1 MKIAAI
7 YDIHGNLPALEA
19 VIEDINQSQVDQ
31 IIAGGDVV
39 LGPMSCECLELLLEL
54 NTPVQFIKGNCE
66 VAVLDELSGGFKGKL
81 PENVLEDIRWTA
93 QQILPEHREQMKSW
107 PMTINLEI
115 EGLGSVLFCHAT
127 PENENENFTK
137 LTPEEKLFSV
147 FSNVKENIVV
157 CGHTHMQFDRTIGNT
172 RVLNAGSVGMPFG
185 KPGAYWLMLDSEIKF
200 RYVKYDIDKAMS
212 RIKNTDYPH
221 ALQFAESNVKNPP
234 SEETMLKILSGSN

>member
-115 EGLGSVLFCHAT
+115 EGLGNVLFCHAT
-127 PENENENFTK
+127 PENENDNFTK
-137 LTPEEKLFSV
+137 LTPEKKLLPLFS
-147 FSNVKENIVV
+147 NIKEDIVV
-157 CGHTHMQFDRTIGNT
+157 CGHTHMQFDRTIGKT

-185 KPGAYWLMLDSEIKF
+185 KPGAYWLQLDSEVKF
-200 RYVKYDIDKAMS
+200 RHLEYDINKAVE